1 MPPRPPPAAGARGR
15 GRGAPPPRGGAPRGG
30 PPASGRGRGGAPPQL
45 NIAEHV
51 QTIGVR
57 KPGYGREGRPFQV
70 FTNHFA
76 ASVTDQTIS
85 HYDGASLLWSWPW
98 PPPTVL
104 LVSIAEI
111 PCLSLPIIIQSVCA
125 VIIKR
130 SRSYDSFPSLVIL
143 SSEKTL
149 PARLNFEIITTLQV
163 STLSCTIFAQ
173 LPAAYRLIYL
183 SMFPLSRRS

>member
-30 PPASGRGRGGAPPQL
+30 PPGGGRGRGGAPPPV

-57 KPGYGREGRPFQV
+57 KPGYGREGRAFQV

-76 ASVTDQTIS
+76 ASVTDKTIS
-85 HYDGASLLWSWPW
+85 HYDGPSRHALHPISHP
-98 PPPTVL
+98 

-111 PCLSLPIIIQSVCA
+111 PCLSPLMLMQSVCA
-125 VIIKR
+125 LIIT
-130 SRSYDSFPSLVIL
+130 RSYSYRSSPCSL
-143 SSEKTL
+143 SSYPLFRKD
-149 PARLNFEIITTLQV
+149 
-163 STLSCTIFAQ
+163 FAG
-173 LPAAYRLIYL
+173 P
-183 SMFPLSRRS
+183 S